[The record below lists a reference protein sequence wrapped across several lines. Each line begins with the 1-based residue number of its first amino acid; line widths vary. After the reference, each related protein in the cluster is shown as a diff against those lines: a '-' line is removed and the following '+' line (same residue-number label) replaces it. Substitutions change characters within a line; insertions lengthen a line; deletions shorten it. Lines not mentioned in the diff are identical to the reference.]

1 MLWNFIGQMG
11 GIELR
16 KTSRRFWRTSLAAV
30 CAAVLLFTAVP
41 LGSSVSA
48 ATTAKTTDYLNL
60 RQGPGTNTKVIL
72 TLIKNATVTILDN
85 SDSQWAKVKTVSG
98 YVGYCFKQYLSFS
111 GSQNTSSSS
120 SGITAK
126 TTTAL
131 NMRNG
136 PSLGNGI
143 ITVLK
148 TGTSLK
154 VLDNSNRD
162 WVKVQTSDGRSGW
175 CYRQYLAISG
185 AASSTSSNTS
195 TSSSGSSL
203 TAVTTDYLNL
213 RTGAGLNYRVI
224 LTMKKGS
231 TVTVLDNSNRSWVKV
246 RTASG
251 TQGWCSRDYLKI
263 SSSTSSSS
271 SSSSR
276 SSSTTTSSSSSSK
289 ASSSSS
295 SSTSSNSSSSASSG
309 STGSTSTPSTPKLTG
324 ALVQVNDLLRLRSG
338 PGTSY
343 SVLGYLK
350 NGTYLTVLEPPK
362 NSWMKVKWGSTI
374 GYVCTDYVK
383 FLYDG
388 DTGSSNSISIS
399 TTSAKIPQGKTLWI
413 KASGSATWTS
423 SNTKVA
429 TVQNGYVLAVAPG
442 TAVIT
447 AASGSAKAVC
457 NVTVTEAEPVRAAYA
472 SPNIAAPRSAVTF
485 TAVTDTQR
493 DGVRFLVTMQNGS
506 VRTLQA
512 SLSATNTTNGVTTKV
527 WTASTKFDTAGVY
540 SFTAVSS
547 VKGVYSSGGVASDV
561 MVATQ
566 GDPEVSTNESRR
578 ATDKLLNLIAG
589 WEGYSATVYAD
600 KLTYNS
606 IPTIGY
612 GFTLSSNAVFY
623 NNLSKPEAWAQL
635 VNTVNHGSYTTEL
648 NRMIAANNFKMNQ
661 NQADALISFAYNVG
675 AGYFNSSQEM
685 DFRRI
690 MKNAVVPPEIPSSGL
705 GAKVTYSTSMRQNH
719 TFVSNPVCSVSNG
732 TSVTVI
738 NVWKKKKNDI
748 WYEVRLSD
756 GKTGWLNAGYVNFNN
771 SNQLEHDLN
780 YTNATAFG
788 SELILWNHAG
798 GKFVAGLFYRRLN
811 EANIYNYGD
820 FKNDRSYLLSNPYG
834 YTFPKSA
841 SVLTG

>member
-1 MLWNFIGQMG
+1 
-11 GIELR
+11 LR
-16 KTSRRFWRTSLAAV
+16 KTSRRFWRTSVAAV
-30 CAAVLLFTAVP
+30 CAAALLFTAVP

-72 TLIKNATVTILDN
+72 TLIKNATLTILDN
-85 SDSQWAKVKTVSG
+85 SDSQWAKVRTVSG

-111 GSQNTSSSS
+111 GSGSTSSSS

-148 TGTSLK
+148 TGTSLT

-162 WVKVQTSDGRSGW
+162 WVKVQTSNGKSGW

-185 AASSTSSNTS
+185 AASSTSSNSS
-195 TSSSGSSL
+195 TGSSL
-203 TAVTTDYLNL
+203 TATTTDYLNL
-213 RTGAGLNYRVI
+213 RTGGGLNYRII
-224 LTMKKGS
+224 LTMTKGA
-231 TVTVLDNSNRSWVKV
+231 TITVLDNSNPSWVKV

-251 TQGWCSRDYLKI
+251 TEGWCSRDYLKI
-263 SSSTSSSS
+263 SGSTSSSGS
-271 SSSSR
+271 SSSTAA
-276 SSSTTTSSSSSSK
+276 SSKPSSSS
-289 ASSSSS
+289 SSSSS
-295 SSTSSNSSSSASSG
+295 SSTSSASSG
-309 STGSTSTPSTPKLTG
+309 SSTSSTSTSSESTSTVTTPKLTG
-324 ALVQVNDLLRLRSG
+324 ALVHVNDLLRLRSG
-338 PGTSY
+338 PSTSY
-343 SVLGYLK
+343 KILGYLN
-350 NGTYLTVLEPPK
+350 NGTYLTVLEAPK
-362 NSWMKVKWGSTI
+362 NNWIKVKWGSTV
-374 GYVCTDYVK
+374 GYVSTDYVTY
-383 FLYDG
+383 LYDG
-388 DTGSSNSISIS
+388 DTGSSGSISIS

-447 AASGSAKAVC
+447 ATAGSAKAVC

-472 SPNIAAPRSAVTF
+472 SPNIASPGSTVTF

-493 DGVRFLVTMQNGS
+493 DGVRFLVTMQDGN

-527 WTASTKFDTAGVY
+527 WTASTKFNSAGVY

-547 VKGVYSSGGVASDV
+547 VKGTYSSGGVASDV

-578 ATDKLLNLIAG
+578 ATDDLLDMIAG

-635 VNTVNHGSYTTEL
+635 VNTVNRGSYTTEL

-661 NQADALISFAYNVG
+661 HQADALISFAYNVG
-675 AGYFNSSQEM
+675 AGYFNSSKDT

-690 MKNAVVPPEIPSSGL
+690 MKNAVVPPTIPSSGL
-705 GAKVTYSTSMRQNH
+705 GANVTYSTSLRQDH
-719 TFVSNPVCSVSNG
+719 TFNSNPICSVSNG

-738 NVWKKKKNDI
+738 SVWKEKKHDV
-748 WYEVRLSD
+748 WYKVRLSN
-756 GKTGWLNAGYVNFNN
+756 GTTGWLNAGYVNFNG
-771 SNQLEHDLN
+771 SNTMVHDLN

-788 SELILWNHAG
+788 SELILWNQAG
-798 GKFVAGLFYRRLN
+798 GNFIAGLFYRRLS
-811 EANIYNYGD
+811 EANVYNYGD
-820 FKNDRSYLLSNPYG
+820 YKTNHSYLLSNPYQ

>member
-343 SVLGYLK
+343 SVLGHLK

-472 SPNIAAPRSAVTF
+472 SPNIAAPGSAVTF

-493 DGVRFLVTMQNGS
+493 DGVTVPRYDAKTEACGRCRLLCQRPTPQ
-506 VRTLQA
+506 
-512 SLSATNTTNGVTTKV
+512 
-527 WTASTKFDTAGVY
+527 TALRRRSGRLPPEFDSAGVY

-547 VKGVYSSGGVASDV
+547 VTKASYSSGGVASDV

-690 MKNAVVPPEIPSSGL
+690 MKNAVVPPE
-705 GAKVTYSTSMRQNH
+705 AFRRQ
-719 TFVSNPVCSVSNG
+719 G
-732 TSVTVI
+732 
-738 NVWKKKKNDI
+738 
-748 WYEVRLSD
+748 
-756 GKTGWLNAGYVNFNN
+756 
-771 SNQLEHDLN
+771 
-780 YTNATAFG
+780 
-788 SELILWNHAG
+788 
-798 GKFVAGLFYRRLN
+798 
-811 EANIYNYGD
+811 
-820 FKNDRSYLLSNPYG
+820 
-834 YTFPKSA
+834 
-841 SVLTG
+841 

>member
-1 MLWNFIGQMG
+1 MG

-16 KTSRRFWRTSLAAV
+16 KTSRRFLRTLVAAV
-30 CAAVLLFTAVP
+30 CAAALLFSAVP
-41 LGSSVSA
+41 FGNSVSA

-60 RQGPGTNTKVIL
+60 RQGPGTNTKVLL
-72 TLIKNATVTILDN
+72 TLTKNATVTILDN
-85 SDSQWAKVKTVSG
+85 SDKQWAKVKTASG
-98 YVGYCFKQYLSFS
+98 RVGYCFKQYLSFS
-111 GSQNTSSSS
+111 GSQSTSSSS

-162 WVKVQTSDGRSGW
+162 WVKVQTPDGRSGW

-195 TSSSGSSL
+195 SSGSSM

-213 RTGAGLNYRVI
+213 RTGAGLSYRVI

-263 SSSTSSSS
+263 STSTSSSS
-271 SSSSR
+271 SNSSKSSS
-276 SSSTTTSSSSSSK
+276 SSSKASSAPSSSSK

-295 SSTSSNSSSSASSG
+295 SSSKASSSSGSSNSSG
-309 STGSTSTPSTPKLTG
+309 STGSGNTNTPSTPKLTG

-343 SVLGYLK
+343 SVLGCLK
-350 NGTYLTVLEPPK
+350 NGTYLTVLEQPK
-362 NSWMKVKWGSTI
+362 NNWMKVQWGSTV

-383 FLYDG
+383 YLYDG
-388 DTGSSNSISIS
+388 DTGSGGSISIS

-472 SPNIAAPRSAVTF
+472 SPNIAAPGSTVTF

-493 DGVRFLVTMQNGS
+493 DGVRFLVTMKDGS

-512 SLSATNTTNGVTTKV
+512 AQSATNTTNGVTTKV
-527 WTASTKFDTAGVY
+527 WTASTKFDSAGVY
-540 SFTAVSS
+540 SFTAISS
-547 VKGVYSSGGVASDV
+547 NKGSYSSGGVASDV

-578 ATDKLLNLIAG
+578 ASDQLINMIAS

-600 KLTYNS
+600 KLTYSS

-635 VNTVNHGSYTTEL
+635 VNTVNRGSYTTEL

-690 MKNAVVPPEIPSSGL
+690 MKNAVVPPSIPSSGL
-705 GAKVTYSTSMRQNH
+705 GAKVTYSTSMRQDH

-738 NVWKKKKNDI
+738 NVWKEKKNDI

-788 SELILWNHAG
+788 SELILWNQAG
-798 GKFVAGLFYRRLN
+798 GRFVAGLFYRRLN

>member
-1 MLWNFIGQMG
+1 MG

-16 KTSRRFWRTSLAAV
+16 KTLRRSLRTSAAAV
-30 CAAVLLFTAVP
+30 CAAALLFTAVP
-41 LGSSVSA
+41 LGNSVSA

-72 TLIKNATVTILDN
+72 TLIKDATVTILDN

-98 YVGYCFKQYLSFS
+98 YVGYCFKQYLSVS
-111 GSQNTSSSS
+111 GNQSSSASS

-136 PSLGNGI
+136 PSLGMGI
-143 ITVLK
+143 ITVLP

-154 VLDNSNRD
+154 VLDNSNRE
-162 WVKVQTSDGRSGW
+162 WVKVQTSNGKTGW

-185 AASSTSSNTS
+185 SSSSTGSTS
-195 TSSSGSSL
+195 TTPSSGSSL

-213 RTGAGLNYRVI
+213 RTGAGLNYSII
-224 LTMKKGS
+224 LTMKKDS
-231 TVTVLDNSNRSWVKV
+231 TITVLDNSNPSWVKV
-246 RTASG
+246 RTSSG

-263 SSSTSSSS
+263 STPAPSSSS
-271 SSSSR
+271 G
-276 SSSTTTSSSSSSK
+276 STSTSASSK
-289 ASSSSS
+289 PTSTSASSKPSSS
-295 SSTSSNSSSSASSG
+295 SSTSSSSPSSNTSG
-309 STGSTSTPSTPKLTG
+309 STGSGSTGTVTTPKLTG
-324 ALVQVNDLLRLRSG
+324 AIVTVSDLLRLRSG
-338 PGTSY
+338 PNTS
-343 SVLGYLK
+343 SSILGYLT
-350 NGTYLTVLEPPK
+350 NGTYLTVLEAPK
-362 NSWMKVKWGSTI
+362 NDWMKVKWGDIT

-388 DTGSSNSISIS
+388 DTGSSGSISIS
-399 TTSAKIPQGKTLWI
+399 TTSASIPQGKTLWI
-413 KASGSATWTS
+413 KSSGSATWTS

-447 AASGSAKAVC
+447 ATAGSAKAVC
-457 NVTVTEAEPVRAAYA
+457 NVTVTAAEPVRAAYA
-472 SPNIAAPRSAVTF
+472 SPNIAAPGSSVTF

-493 DGVRFLVTMQNGS
+493 DGVRFLVTMKDGS

-512 SLSATNTTNGVTTKV
+512 SQSGTNTTNGVTTKV
-527 WTASTKFDTAGVY
+527 WTATTKFDSAGVY

-547 VKGVYSSGGVASDV
+547 LKGAYSSGGVASDI
-561 MVATQ
+561 MVGTQ
-566 GDPEVSTNESRR
+566 GDAQVTTNESRR
-578 ATDKLLNLIAG
+578 ATDNLINMIAG

-600 KLTYNS
+600 KLTYTS
-606 IPTIGY
+606 VPTIGY
-612 GFTLSSNAVFY
+612 GLTLSANAVFY

-635 VNTVNHGSYTTEL
+635 VNTVNRCSYTTEL

-675 AGYFNSSQEM
+675 AGYFNSQSEA

-690 MKNAVVPPEIPSSGL
+690 MKNAVVPPDIPSSGL
-705 GAKVTYSTSMRQNH
+705 GAKVTYSTSLRKGH
-719 TFVSNPVCSVSNG
+719 TLQSNAICSVSNG
-732 TSVTVI
+732 ASVTVI
-738 NVWKKKKNDI
+738 NVWKEKKNDV
-748 WYEVRLSD
+748 WYEVRLAD
-756 GKTGWLNAGYVNFNN
+756 GKTTGWLNAGYVNFNN
-771 SNQLEHDLN
+771 SDKMVHDLN

-788 SELILWNHAG
+788 SELILWNQAG
-798 GKFVAGLFYRRLN
+798 GNFIPGLFYRRLN

-820 FKNDRSYLLSNPYG
+820 FKNDHSYLLSNLYG